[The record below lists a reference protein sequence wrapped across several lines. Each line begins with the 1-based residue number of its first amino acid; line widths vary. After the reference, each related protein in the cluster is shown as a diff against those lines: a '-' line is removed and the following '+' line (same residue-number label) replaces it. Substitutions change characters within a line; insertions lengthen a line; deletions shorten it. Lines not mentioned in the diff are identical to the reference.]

1 MLISADQSPIFPT
14 IKISRDGR
22 SLPEQPYYR
31 DSGKHLGN
39 YNLPAPARSELR
51 SIQFA
56 LTFLTS

>member
-39 YNLPAPARSELR
+39 
-51 SIQFA
+51 
-56 LTFLTS
+56 